1 MNYKELRVEYIMRKD
16 ILKIFAISLSMITSC
31 VAMADAPRYSPYN
44 SSMASNYAYQ
54 WALSKNPQYPDFSA
68 NTLQGGDCTNFVSQ
82 ALHTGGWQYTA
93 SRDDKSTNTWYVAWN
108 NAKRAFTNSQTWSTA
123 AGFYRRII
131 NDKYEK
137 SVLPTS
143 DLYSLRPG
151 DIAFLTSGGKSHHTM
166 IVTGYQEKPWWNP
179 FASYGPLVSYHNG
192 GVNPNTNMPNLPQ
205 QNILLTEVI
214 ARSPNDTPVFAKVRS

>member
-1 MNYKELRVEYIMRKD
+1 MG
-16 ILKIFAISLSMITSC
+16 F
-31 VAMADAPRYSPYN
+31 
-44 SSMASNYAYQ
+44 
-54 WALSKNPQYPDFSA
+54 
-68 NTLQGGDCTNFVSQ
+68 SQ